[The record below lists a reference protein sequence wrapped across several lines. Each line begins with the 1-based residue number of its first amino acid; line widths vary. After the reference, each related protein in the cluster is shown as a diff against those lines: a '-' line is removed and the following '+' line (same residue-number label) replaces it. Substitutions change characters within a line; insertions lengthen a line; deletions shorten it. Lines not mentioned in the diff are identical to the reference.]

1 MEADSVGERLVRAV
15 QDHRVVELVYHGH
28 ARTVE
33 PHMVA
38 LHGAGEPVLFA
49 YQTHGTS
56 GGGDV
61 PGWRTFI
68 VSEIES
74 VEATE
79 QRFPGPRG
87 DFDPSAAELVEV
99 FARA

>member
-28 ARTVE
+28 QRTVE

-49 YQTHGTS
+49 YQT
-56 GGGDV
+56 
-61 PGWRTFI
+61 
-68 VSEIES
+68 
-74 VEATE
+74 
-79 QRFPGPRG
+79 FPSPRG
-87 DFDPSAAELVEV
+87 DFAPSASDLVEV

>member
-1 MEADSVGERLVRAV
+1 MEAETVGERLIRAV
-15 QDHRVVELVYHGH
+15 QEHRVVELVYHAH
-28 ARTVE
+28 PRTVE

-38 LHGAGEPVLFA
+38 LHGAGETVLFA
-49 YQTHGTS
+49 YQTGGTS
-56 GGGDV
+56 RTGEV
-61 PGWRTFI
+61 PGWRTFFL
-68 VSEIES
+68 SEIE
-74 VEATE
+74 ALDLTD